1 MLCKYTNLKDT
12 AGQNDEGD
20 YENEND
26 KEEYENVV
34 DDEND
39 NKLPRWR

>member
-1 MLCKYTNLKDT
+1 MCKYTNLKDT
-12 AGQNDEGD
+12 VGQNDEGD

-39 NKLPRWR
+39 NKWPRWR